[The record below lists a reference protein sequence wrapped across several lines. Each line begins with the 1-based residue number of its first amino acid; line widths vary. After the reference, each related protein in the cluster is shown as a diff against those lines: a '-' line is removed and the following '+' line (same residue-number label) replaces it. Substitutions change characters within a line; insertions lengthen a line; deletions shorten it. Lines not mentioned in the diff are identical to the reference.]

1 MVPASAPCCD
11 ELETIFDMA
20 FDQITIADGNGVF
33 LKVSKACAQNFGI
46 PLDQIIGASAFD
58 LEKQGIFDVS
68 TTVTVL
74 RTQQSVTL
82 VQKTK
87 GGRKLLVSGKP
98 LFDSQGRLVRVI
110 NISRD
115 ITLEE
120 SLKEE
125 LHDAELLIQALR
137 RQPPP
142 SPGDEQALVGRSP
155 AMQAAMETA
164 MCVASL
170 DTTVLLLGETG
181 VGKGVFARK
190 IHDSGRRRNEPFINI
205 NCGAIPPALLES
217 ELFGYLP
224 GAYTGAQSRGKEGLL
239 VAAKKGTIF
248 LDEISELPLELQ
260 VKLLHVLQ
268 DHTVTRLGGVE
279 PTRIQARF
287 IAAANK
293 DLKKLVEEGKFRQ
306 DLYYRLNI
314 VPIVIPPLRQR
325 LGDIQ
330 LFTQYFA
337 RQINLRYGMHK
348 EFSPQ
353 AIQLLES
360 HDWPGN
366 VRELENMV
374 ERLIVTT
381 QSPVIGPEA
390 VSRALGN
397 SFSSS
402 ADAPLPPLA
411 PQSLPQ
417 AVEELEERMLRE
429 ALQSYHTTRRIG
441 EALGIDQ
448 STVSKK
454 LKKYGLTPHR

>member
-170 DTTVLLLGETG
+170 DTTVLLLGETD
-181 VGKGVFARK
+181 VYK
-190 IHDSGRRRNEPFINI
+190 S
-205 NCGAIPPALLES
+205 
-217 ELFGYLP
+217 
-224 GAYTGAQSRGKEGLL
+224 
-239 VAAKKGTIF
+239 
-248 LDEISELPLELQ
+248 Q
-260 VKLLHVLQ
+260 VM
-268 DHTVTRLGGVE
+268 G
-279 PTRIQARF
+279 
-287 IAAANK
+287 
-293 DLKKLVEEGKFRQ
+293 
-306 DLYYRLNI
+306 
-314 VPIVIPPLRQR
+314 
-325 LGDIQ
+325 
-330 LFTQYFA
+330 
-337 RQINLRYGMHK
+337 
-348 EFSPQ
+348 
-353 AIQLLES
+353 
-360 HDWPGN
+360 
-366 VRELENMV
+366 
-374 ERLIVTT
+374 
-381 QSPVIGPEA
+381 
-390 VSRALGN
+390 
-397 SFSSS
+397 
-402 ADAPLPPLA
+402 
-411 PQSLPQ
+411 
-417 AVEELEERMLRE
+417 
-429 ALQSYHTTRRIG
+429 
-441 EALGIDQ
+441 
-448 STVSKK
+448 
-454 LKKYGLTPHR
+454 